1 MDTSTNIAVKT
12 ASGECP
18 VFVANGVLPEIGGI
32 AASRVSGRT
41 ARVVTDSNVAPLHL
55 EPVLASLR
63 AAGFSA
69 SATVVPA
76 GEATKTFAGLPP
88 LWEDFHAAG
97 ITRRDLVVALG
108 GGVVGDLAGF
118 AAATWLRGVAF
129 VQAPTSLL
137 AFVDS
142 SIGGKTAVDLPFGK
156 NLAGAFHQPVAVVSD
171 PLVLHTLPP
180 REFSQGMAEAA
191 KTACI
196 LDEAFFRFFESF
208 AGRKPTDAETE
219 TVIRRCAAAKAD
231 VVSRDEKE
239 GGLRAILNFG
249 HTVGHAIEK
258 ILGYGT
264 VPHGEAVAVG
274 MVAAAKIG
282 NAVGRTPDGVA
293 DRIEA
298 LLRALS
304 LPTRVSDLPG
314 GAAACTPEAVAAAT
328 LSDKKKLGADVHFV
342 VLEEIGRA
350 AVEPLSPGRLEELL
364 PDALRSGGAQS
375 DAQPPENAT

>member
-1 MDTSTNIAVKT
+1 MRT
-12 ASGECP
+12 ASAECP
-18 VFVANGVLPEIGGI
+18 VFVRNGALSSLGGI
-32 AASRVSGRT
+32 AAARVKGRT
-41 ARVVTDSNVAPLHL
+41 ARVVTDSNVAPHWL
-55 EPVLASLR
+55 EPALSSLR
-63 AAGFSA
+63 AAGFAAGA
-69 SATVVPA
+69 SVLPA
-76 GEATKTFAGLPP
+76 GEATKNLARLAA

-97 ITRRDLVVALG
+97 LTRRDLVVALG

-118 AAATWLRGVAF
+118 AAATWLRGVAV

-142 SIGGKTAVDLPFGK
+142 SIGGKTAIDLPCGK

-171 PLVLHTLPP
+171 PLVLHTLPA
-180 REFSQGMAEAA
+180 REFAQGMAEAL

-196 LDEAFFRFFESF
+196 LDRGFFELVEGF
-208 AGRKPTDAETE
+208 AGRHPTDSETE
-219 TVIRRCAAAKAD
+219 EVIRRCAAAKAD

-282 NAVGRTPDGVA
+282 VALGITPGGVPE
-293 DRIEA
+293 RIEKT
-298 LLRALS
+298 LRALA
-304 LPTRVSDLPG
+304 LPARVADLPG
-314 GAAACTPEAVAAAT
+314 GAAACTPDAIAAAAM
-328 LSDKKKLGADVHFV
+328 SDKKKLGADIHFV
-342 VLEEIGRA
+342 LLPEIGRA
-350 AVEPLSPGRLEELL
+350 TVEPISPARLRDLL
-364 PDALRSGGAQS
+364 PSAL
-375 DAQPPENAT
+375 